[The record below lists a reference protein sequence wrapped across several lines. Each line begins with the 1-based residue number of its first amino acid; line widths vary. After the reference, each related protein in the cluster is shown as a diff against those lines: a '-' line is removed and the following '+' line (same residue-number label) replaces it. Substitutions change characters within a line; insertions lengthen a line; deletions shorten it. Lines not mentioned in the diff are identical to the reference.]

1 MSAPPANA
9 PGAGGPAAVAAGRR
23 QVRPATRAAW
33 RLVARLAVAAAVGL
47 AAEVARDVLVPFPLA
62 SRLDPTAVGVL
73 VCGLL
78 LGPAGALGAAAVHL
92 AVELGA
98 GGRTEIAVLI
108 AAAYALLGLLADSV
122 FRLVPRLSRSLRDVR
137 SYLGF
142 LATAAVGSLLV
153 AVLGSAGLFLR
164 PGTTGVFLVGA
175 VYWFG
180 SCVTTLLI
188 AGPLGVI
195 VAGRLLAPTSL
206 VVADLSAAE
215 EDRGTAAVPAAVRR
229 EVLAGA
235 LMVVVVTAV
244 VGPLVRMRPQ
254 FGGWIALLYLVPI
267 LWASSRRGLRG
278 GVLAA
283 SASGVAFLVASA
295 LGDLVAPHALDHDQV
310 MGQFAGLVIF
320 ALVGVVTGSFQQGRI
335 RAEAE
340 LLRSNLELARR
351 HESLQAVAEL
361 GDRLQRTLDEH
372 AIAWETVATLVRL
385 SRQPVVAAYLLEED
399 GATLRLVAHHGFTAA
414 AVGAGTT
421 LPVGGSLT
429 GVAIRTLEPCSSDD
443 LVSDPRLHPDVR
455 QHLLADDLQAV
466 ISVPLVFEGRAL
478 GAVNLVYR
486 DRDELLREDR
496 DLLRTVGRTVALALV
511 NARHVARLEH
521 QAFHDPLTGLANR
534 EGYHRDFGTIAA
546 RTAGDGGGFAMVLV
560 DVDRFKE
567 VNDALG
573 HHVGDSVL
581 AALGRRILQALG
593 DRPASVA
600 RLSGD
605 AFAVLLPG
613 ITVDRAA
620 QEAARGLLA
629 AVSAP
634 IAVDGMALQVEASA
648 GVALYPS
655 DAGSSAELL
664 RCADVAVHRAKSTSQ
679 PVVAYAADL
688 DLYAAERLGLASE
701 LGRAIRDGQLRVH
714 FQPKVAL
721 ADRGTVGFEALV
733 RWEHPRLGLLPP
745 SRFVPLAEVGELIT
759 PLTCWVLERAAA
771 QLERWQRRRPGLT
784 MAVNLSAR
792 NLLDGACASRV
803 QEIVAAAG
811 VDPTTIELELTETAL
826 LIDPDR
832 ASATLQRLSASGS
845 RVVVD
850 DFGTGYSSMTFLKRC
865 PIHALKI
872 DRSFVHDMRCDQH
885 SRAIV
890 RATVQL
896 ARDLDLAIVA
906 EGVESEATAAALLE
920 MGCDVGQ
927 GDLFCPALPSDELE
941 RRLGW

>member
-1 MSAPPANA
+1 MSR
-9 PGAGGPAAVAAGRR
+9 AG
-23 QVRPATRAAW
+23 W
-33 RLVARLAVAAAVGL
+33 RLAARLALAAAVGL
-47 AAEVARDVLVPFPLA
+47 GAEVARELLVPFPLA
-62 SRLDPTAVGVL
+62 SRLDPTAVGVF

-78 LGPAGALGAAAVHL
+78 LGPAGAVGAAAVNL
-92 AVELGA
+92 VVELGA
-98 GGRTEIAVLI
+98 GGRAEIAALI
-108 AAAYALLGLLADSV
+108 AAAYALLGLLADGV
-122 FRLVPRLSRSLRDVR
+122 FRLVPRLSRGLGDVR

-142 LATAAVGSLLV
+142 LATAAVGSLVV

-195 VAGRLLAPTSL
+195 VAGRMLAPTSL
-206 VVADLSAAE
+206 VVPDRSATAE
-215 EDRGTAAVPAAVRR
+215 NPGTAALPAATRR

-235 LMVVVVTAV
+235 LMVVATTAV
-244 VGPLVRMRPQ
+244 VGPLVQMRPQ

-335 RAEAE
+335 RAEAD
-340 LLRSNLELARR
+340 LLRSNLELERR
-351 HESLQAVAEL
+351 HESLQAVADL
-361 GDRLQRTLDEH
+361 GDRLQRTLDER
-372 AIAWETVATLVRL
+372 AIAAETVATLVRL
-385 SRQPVVAAYLLEED
+385 SRQPVVAAYLLDED
-399 GATLRLVAHHGFTAA
+399 GATLRLVAHHGFAA
-414 AVGAGTT
+414 EAVGAGAT
-421 LPVGGSLT
+421 LPIDGSLT
-429 GVAIRTLEPCSSDD
+429 GAAIRSLEPCSSDD
-443 LVSDPRLHPDVR
+443 LASDPRLQPDVR
-455 QHLLADDLQAV
+455 EHLRADDLRAV

-486 DRDELLREDR
+486 DRDELLREDH

-534 EGYHRDFGTIAA
+534 EGYHRDFASLAA
-546 RTAGDGGGFAMVLV
+546 RTAEDGGGFAMVLV

-581 AALGRRILQALG
+581 AALGRRIQHSLG
-593 DRPASVA
+593 DRPGAVA

-613 ITVDRAA
+613 ITAA
-620 QEAARGLLA
+620 AAAEETARGMLA
-629 AVSAP
+629 ALSTP
-634 IAVDGMALQVEASA
+634 FAVDGMALQVEASA
-648 GVALYPS
+648 GIALYPS
-655 DAGSSAELL
+655 DAGSSAEML

-679 PVVAYAADL
+679 RVVPYAAEL

-701 LGRAIRDGQLRVH
+701 LGRAIREGQLRVH

-721 ADRGTVGFEALV
+721 ADRDTVGFEALV
-733 RWEHPRLGLLPP
+733 RWAHPHLGLLPP

-759 PLTCWVLERAAA
+759 PLTCWVLERAVT
-771 QLERWQRRRPGLT
+771 QLERWQRRRPDLT

-792 NLLDGACASRV
+792 NLLDGACAARM

-811 VDPTTIELELTETAL
+811 VEPATVEFELTETAL

-832 ASATLQRLSASGS
+832 ASATLQGLAESGS

-872 DRSFVHDMRCDQH
+872 DRSFVHDMRRDLQ

-896 ARDLDLAIVA
+896 ARDLDLEVVA
-906 EGVESEATAAALLE
+906 EGIESEATAAALLE

-927 GDLFCPALPSDELE
+927 GDLLHPALPVGDLE